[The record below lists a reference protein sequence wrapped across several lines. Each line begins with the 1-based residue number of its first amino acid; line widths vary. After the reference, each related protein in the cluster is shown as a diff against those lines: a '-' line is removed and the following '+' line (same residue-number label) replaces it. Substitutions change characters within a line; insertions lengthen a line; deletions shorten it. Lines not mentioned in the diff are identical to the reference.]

1 MTVPHSI
8 LFILKDGKR
17 DDVIKFWPAP
27 NLIEHY
33 IVEFT
38 PSDLTKS
45 KYKFSFNQQELK
57 LYIQSLLDLLRYDN
71 EPFDDIQ
78 LTTKMIPS
86 VIFSIADLDRTHI
99 RGLIEYNI
107 MNALDTPIEV
117 ERQ

>member
-17 DDVIKFWPAP
+17 DDVIRFWPAP
-27 NLIEHY
+27 HLIEHY

-45 KYKFSFNQQELK
+45 KYKFSLNQQELK